1 MLLRWPGVVKPGS
14 TNTAITSLLDLAPTF
29 TRAVGQPLIEGTH
42 GKDLTPLLKG
52 ETPKDW
58 RKSFYYHY
66 YEYPG
71 PHDVARHYGVVT
83 DRYKLVYYYGL
94 AKPEWELFDRQTD
107 PQELKSVW
115 ADTTYAE
122 TRKELEVEL
131 ARLRKELKVP
141 EVDAR

>member
-1 MLLRWPGVVKPGS
+1 MDLRVRAGGGPPGDGG
-14 TNTAITSLLDLAPTF
+14 A
-29 TRAVGQPLIEGTH
+29 GQPVIEGTH

-83 DRYKLVYYYGL
+83 DRYKLVHYYGL

-115 ADTTYAE
+115 SDPKYAE
-122 TRKELEVEL
+122 RRMELETEL

-141 EVDAR
+141 EVDPVNPKK